1 MSKQTIAPGITVEMK
16 DNKAIIEVDTTQDLG
31 LSKSGKS
38 TNVATTHG
46 FVTLP
51 NGQRLSLNQIKSA

>member
-1 MSKQTIAPGITVEMK
+1 MAKQQIAPGITVELK
-16 DNKAIIEVDTTQDLG
+16 GTQAIIEVDTTQDLG

-51 NGQRLSLNQIKSA
+51 NGQRLSLNQIK